1 MNIHYMYDEARSSS
15 SMNSVSSLLV
25 NLDATDRGLFEVHK
39 LPDSLSTFNLQISST
54 CIRRPV
60 NVGP

>member
-1 MNIHYMYDEARSSS
+1 MYDEARSSS
-15 SMNSVSSLLV
+15 SMNSVNSLLV
-25 NLDATDRGLFEVHK
+25 DLDATDHGLLKIHK

-60 NVGP
+60 NVGS